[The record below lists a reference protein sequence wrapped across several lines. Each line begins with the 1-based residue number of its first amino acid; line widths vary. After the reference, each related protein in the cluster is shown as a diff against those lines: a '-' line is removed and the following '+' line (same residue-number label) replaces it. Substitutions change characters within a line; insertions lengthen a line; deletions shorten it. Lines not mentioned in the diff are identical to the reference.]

1 MTKKIKNW
9 KNKLKIIFFSNC
21 GQNSKQRSKKKRWI
35 LNKHIFSV
43 TRRAG
48 CLIPACRMI
57 RCQEKLE
64 KPSRRHIGEAKL
76 FKLKFEDR
84 SSVQISILFYFRIEL
99 VTKHM
104 PYGRIFRPIGFI
116 DDKNWDKDRHP
127 KAKKWQKKWKIE
139 KFLKIIFLPNFGQNS
154 K

>member
-1 MTKKIKNW
+1 M
-9 KNKLKIIFFSNC
+9 
-21 GQNSKQRSKKKRWI
+21 
-35 LNKHIFSV
+35 

-48 CLIPACRMI
+48 CLIPACRVI
-57 RCQEKLE
+57 RCQGKLE

-76 FKLKFEDR
+76 FKLKFEDG

-104 PYGRIFRPIGFI
+104 PSGRIFRPIGFI

-127 KAKKWQKKWKIE
+127 KAKK
-139 KFLKIIFLPNFGQNS
+139 
-154 K
+154 